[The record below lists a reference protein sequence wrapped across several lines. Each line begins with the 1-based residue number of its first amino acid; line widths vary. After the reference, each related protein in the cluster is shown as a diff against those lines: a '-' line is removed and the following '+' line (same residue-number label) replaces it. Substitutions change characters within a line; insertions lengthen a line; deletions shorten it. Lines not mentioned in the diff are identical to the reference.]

1 MYHIELREG
10 VNNYNH
16 FNVDAPEL
24 GAIVETWVR
33 DKPVDLGERRW
44 SPYQAKLR
52 ILEGPHLP
60 IESLSMGRGWRTAER
75 KSQDVSERIFAE
87 ARQALA
93 AAPPAA
99 VAPPAPAPAPAAPA
113 APIAPPAP
121 AQSLDD
127 PLALGV
133 ALASLLGAD
142 AARLLGAWREVTAR
156 STGLSPSESLA
167 LAERDIAALSDGAG
181 A

>member
-1 MYHIELREG
+1 VYHIELREG

-44 SPYQAKLR
+44 SPYQAKLK

-75 KSQDVSERIFAE
+75 KSEDVTERIFAE

-93 AAPPAA
+93 ASPPGPGGAVPVAA
-99 VAPPAPAPAPAAPA
+99 TP
-113 APIAPPAP
+113 
-121 AQSLDD
+121 SLGLED

-133 ALASLLGAD
+133 ALASLLGEDPAG
-142 AARLLGAWREVTAR
+142 LLAAWRQVAAR

-167 LAERDIAALSDGAG
+167 LAERDIGAASDGASL
-181 A
+181 

>member
-33 DKPVDLGERRW
+33 DKPVELGERRW

-75 KSQDVSERIFAE
+75 ESEDVTARIFAE
-87 ARQALA
+87 ATQALMT
-93 AAPPAA
+93 APPVAGPAA
-99 VAPPAPAPAPAAPA
+99 SAPAHG
-113 APIAPPAP
+113 
-121 AQSLDD
+121 LED

-133 ALASLLGAD
+133 ALASLLGPD
-142 AARLLGAWREVTAR
+142 AARLLAAWRQVAAR

-167 LAERDIAALSDGAG
+167 LAERDISASSDGAG
-181 A
+181 D

>member
-24 GAIVETWVR
+24 GTIVERWVR
-33 DKPVDLGERRW
+33 DQPIEVGERRW
-44 SPYQAKLR
+44 SPYQSRLR

-75 KSQDVSERIFAE
+75 ESEDVTARIIAE
-87 ARQALA
+87 ATQALA
-93 AAPPAA
+93 AQAP
-99 VAPPAPAPAPAAPA
+99 APSAPGGGPAPAPP
-113 APIAPPAP
+113 
-121 AQSLDD
+121 QGLED

-133 ALASLLGAD
+133 ALASLLGSD
-142 AARLLGAWREVTAR
+142 PARLLDAWRQVAAR

-167 LAERDIAALSDGAG
+167 LAERDMGA
-181 A
+181 

>member
-24 GAIVETWVR
+24 GTIVERWVR
-33 DKPVDLGERRW
+33 DQPIEVGERRW
-44 SPYQAKLR
+44 SPYQSRLR

-75 KSQDVSERIFAE
+75 ESEDVTARIIAE
-87 ARQALA
+87 ATQALA
-93 AAPPAA
+93 APAPDAGPGAAPP
-99 VAPPAPAPAPAAPA
+99 
-113 APIAPPAP
+113 
-121 AQSLDD
+121 QGLED

-133 ALASLLGAD
+133 ALASLLGSD
-142 AARLLGAWREVTAR
+142 PARLLDAWRQVAAR

-167 LAERDIAALSDGAG
+167 LAERDMGA
-181 A
+181 

>member
-1 MYHIELREG
+1 MFHIELREG

-33 DKPVDLGERRW
+33 DKPVELGERRW

-75 KSQDVSERIFAE
+75 ESEDVTARIFAE
-87 ARQALA
+87 ATQALMV
-93 AAPPAA
+93 APS
-99 VAPPAPAPAPAAPA
+99 APPAPGAAAPA
-113 APIAPPAP
+113 ASAPP
-121 AQSLDD
+121 QGLED

-133 ALASLLGAD
+133 ALASLLGPD
-142 AARLLGAWREVTAR
+142 AARLLAAWREVATR

-167 LAERDIAALSDGAG
+167 LAERDIGASSDGAG
-181 A
+181 G